1 MANDTFIPQ
10 HLSNSDAHFT
20 PPHVVEATSTTLG
33 GEIDLDPA
41 SCASANTV
49 VRAKRYYTVADDG
62 LVQPWSGR
70 VFVNPPGGKVGG
82 KSQAGLFFAKAVTM
96 WLAGRVDAVV
106 FLGFSL
112 EILRLSQADASL
124 PSALRFPICVPRERL
139 AFLTDVGG
147 TLVPQT
153 SPTNANAVLFMPKTG
168 QVDELAAFERAFARI
183 GDVIIPTR
191 LATRAE
197 AVAS

>member
-1 MANDTFIPQ
+1 MTSDTFIPQ

-20 PPHVVEATSTTLG
+20 PPHVVEATRTALG
-33 GEIDLDPA
+33 GEIDLDPT

-49 VRAKRYYTVADDG
+49 VHAKRYYTVGDDG

-96 WLAGRVDAVV
+96 WLAGHVDAVV

-139 AFLTDVGG
+139 AFLTDMGG

-168 QVDELAAFERAFARI
+168 QVDELAEFERAFARI

-191 LATRAE
+191 LATRE
-197 AVAS
+197 GVVPS